1 MKTFILHDESVNSYG
16 FRMLTNGV
24 ILDDF
29 KKNPVMFYNHD
40 DREMPI
46 GRWENIRIEDGKIL
60 AEANF
65 DQGDPRAKEIAR
77 KVEEGYISACSVGAW
92 VLESTSDA
100 SLYIDGQDAP
110 TVTKWSLRE
119 VSICNIPANHNALAL
134 YDANGLRVGEADIP
148 AILELTDRQ
157 LAITGKKETMN
168 EVVKTL
174 LNLSNDATIDD
185 AIVAIRANQ
194 KTISS
199 LTEEVEALRKE
210 KKEAEEKKL
219 QEKRNR
225 FEALLDQAI
234 KGGSLMESQ
243 KESMTTLFDAN
254 PDETLRVLEAMPK
267 RRSVTEQLTD
277 KKNSKTA
284 SLADKSWEEL
294 DKLGKLAE
302 LQKRD
307 PDLYAEKFREQFG
320 RDPIANDK

>member
-16 FRMLTNGV
+16 FRMLTSGV
-24 ILDDF
+24 LLDEF

-46 GRWENIRIEDGKIL
+46 GRWENIRVEDGKIL

-148 AILELTDRQ
+148 TILELTDRQ
-157 LAITGKKETMN
+157 LTITGKKETMN

-254 PDETLRVLEAMPK
+254 PDETLRVLDAMPK

-302 LQKRD
+302 LQERD
-307 PDLYAEKFREQFG
+307 PDLYAEKFRDQFG

>member
-1 MKTFILHDESVNSYG
+1 
-16 FRMLTNGV
+16 MLTNGV

-40 DREMPI
+40 DIKMPI
-46 GRWENIRIEDGKIL
+46 GRWENTRIEDGKIL

-65 DQGDPRAKEIAR
+65 DLGDPLAKEIAR
-77 KVEEGYISACSVGAW
+77 KVEGGYISACSVGAW

-110 TVTKWSLRE
+110 TVTKWRLRE

-134 YDANGLRVGEADIP
+134 YDAKGLRVGEADIP
-148 AILELTDRQ
+148 TILELTDRQ
-157 LAITGKKETMN
+157 LTITGKKETMN

-194 KTISS
+194 KTITS

-302 LQKRD
+302 LR
-307 PDLYAEKFREQFG
+307 
-320 RDPIANDK
+320 ANDPALYQEKYNERFNIKE

>member
-16 FRMLTNGV
+16 FRMLTEGV
-24 ILDDF
+24 MLDDF

-148 AILELTDRQ
+148 TILELTDRQ
-157 LAITGKKETMN
+157 LTITGKKETMN

-199 LTEEVEALRKE
+199 LTEEVETLRKE

-284 SLADKSWEEL
+284 SLADKSWKEI

-302 LQKRD
+302 LQERD

>member
-16 FRMLTNGV
+16 FRMLTSGV
-24 ILDDF
+24 LLDGF

-46 GRWENIRIEDGKIL
+46 GRWENIRIEEGKIL

-65 DQGDPRAKEIAR
+65 DQGDPKAKEIAR
-77 KVEEGYISACSVGAW
+77 KVEEGYIIACSVGAW
-92 VLESTSDA
+92 VLESSSDI
-100 SLYIDGQDAP
+100 SLYLEGQNAP

-134 YDANGLRVGEADIP
+134 YDANGKRVGETDITT
-148 AILELTDRQ
+148 ILELTDRQ
-157 LAITGKKETMN
+157 VTIEKKETMN

-174 LNLSNDATIDD
+174 LNLSNDATVED
-185 AIVAIRANQ
+185 AIGAIRANQ
-194 KTISS
+194 KTIAT

-210 KKEAEEKKL
+210 KQEAEEKKL

-277 KKNSKTA
+277 KKNSKRA

-302 LQKRD
+302 LR
-307 PDLYAEKFREQFG
+307 
-320 RDPIANDK
+320 ANDPALYQEKYNERFNIKE

>member
-16 FRMLTNGV
+16 FRMLTSGV
-24 ILDDF
+24 LLDEF

-46 GRWENIRIEDGKIL
+46 GRWENIRVEDGKIL

-148 AILELTDRQ
+148 TILELTDRQ
-157 LAITGKKETMN
+157 LTITGKKETMN

-174 LNLSNDATIDD
+174 LNLSNDATVED
-185 AIVAIRANQ
+185 AIGAIRANQ
-194 KTISS
+194 KTIAT

-210 KKEAEEKKL
+210 KQEAEEKKL

-225 FEALLDQAI
+225 FEALLDQAV
-234 KGGSLMESQ
+234 KGGGLLEAQ
-243 KESMTTLFDAN
+243 KESMTTLFEAN

-267 RRSVTEQLTD
+267 RRSVAEQLTD
-277 KKNSKTA
+277 KKSTRVAN
-284 SLADKSWEEL
+284 LADKSWEEL
-294 DKLGKLAE
+294 DRQGKLAE
-302 LQKRD
+302 LQERD
-307 PDLYAEKFREQFG
+307 PDLYAEKFRDQFG

>member
-16 FRMLTNGV
+16 FRMLTSGV
-24 ILDDF
+24 LLDGF

-46 GRWENIRIEDGKIL
+46 GRWENIRIEEGKIL

-65 DQGDPRAKEIAR
+65 DQGDPKAKEIAR

-92 VLESTSDA
+92 VLESSSDI
-100 SLYIDGQDAP
+100 SLYLEGQNAP

-134 YDANGLRVGEADIP
+134 YDANGKRVGETDITT
-148 AILELTDRQ
+148 ILELTDRQ
-157 LAITGKKETMN
+157 VTIEKKETMN

-174 LNLSNDATIDD
+174 LNLSNDATVED
-185 AIVAIRANQ
+185 AIGAIRANQ
-194 KTISS
+194 KTIAT

-210 KKEAEEKKL
+210 KQEAEEKKL

-277 KKNSKTA
+277 KKNSKRA

-302 LQKRD
+302 LR
-307 PDLYAEKFREQFG
+307 
-320 RDPIANDK
+320 ANDPALYQEKYNERFNIKE

>member
-16 FRMLTNGV
+16 FRMLTDGV
-24 ILDDF
+24 LLDDF

-65 DQGDPRAKEIAR
+65 DRGDPRAKEIAR
-77 KVEEGYISACSVGAW
+77 KVEEGYISACSAGAW

-119 VSICNIPANHNALAL
+119 GSICNIPANHNALAL

-148 AILELTDRQ
+148 TILELTDRK
-157 LAITGKKETMN
+157 LKITGKKETMN
-168 EVVKTL
+168 EVVKKI

-185 AIVAIRANQ
+185 AIVALRANQ

-277 KKNSKTA
+277 KKDSKMA

-302 LQKRD
+302 LR
-307 PDLYAEKFREQFG
+307 
-320 RDPIANDK
+320 ANDPALYQEKYNERFNIKE

>member
-16 FRMLTNGV
+16 FRMLTDGV
-24 ILDDF
+24 MLDDF

-46 GRWENIRIEDGKIL
+46 GRWENIRIEADKIL

-148 AILELTDRQ
+148 TILELTDRQ
-157 LAITGKKETMN
+157 LTITGKKETMN

-185 AIVAIRANQ
+185 AIAAIRANQ
-194 KTISS
+194 KTIST
-199 LTEEVEALRKE
+199 LTEEVEALRTE

-225 FEALLDQAI
+225 FGALLDQAI

-254 PDETLRVLEAMPK
+254 PDETLSVLEAMPR

-277 KKNSKTA
+277 RKDSKTA

-302 LQKRD
+302 LR
-307 PDLYAEKFREQFG
+307 
-320 RDPIANDK
+320 ANDPVLYQEKYNERFNIKK

>member
-46 GRWENIRIEDGKIL
+46 GRWENIRIEADKIL

-65 DQGDPRAKEIAR
+65 DQGDPKAKEIAR

-148 AILELTDRQ
+148 TILELTDRQ
-157 LAITGKKETMN
+157 LTITGKKETMN

-185 AIVAIRANQ
+185 AIAAIRANQ
-194 KTISS
+194 KTIST
-199 LTEEVEALRKE
+199 LTEEVEALRTE

-254 PDETLRVLEAMPK
+254 PDETLRVLEAMPR

-277 KKNSKTA
+277 KKDSKMA

-302 LQKRD
+302 LR
-307 PDLYAEKFREQFG
+307 
-320 RDPIANDK
+320 ANDPVLYQEKYNERFNIKK

>member
-24 ILDDF
+24 VLDDF

-134 YDANGLRVGEADIP
+134 YDASGLRVQEADIP
-148 AILELTDRQ
+148 TILELTDKQ
-157 LAITGKKETMN
+157 LTITGKNKKETMN
-168 EVVKTL
+168 QVVKTL

-199 LTEEVEALRKE
+199 LSEEVEALRKE

-254 PDETLRVLEAMPK
+254 PDETLRVIEAMPK

-284 SLADKSWEEL
+284 SLADKSWDEL

-302 LQKRD
+302 LR
-307 PDLYAEKFREQFG
+307 
-320 RDPIANDK
+320 ANDPTLYQEKYNERFNIKE

>member
-1 MKTFILHDESVNSYG
+1 MKIIVEMKTFILHDESVNSYG
-16 FRMLTNGV
+16 FRMLTSGV
-24 ILDDF
+24 LLDGF

-46 GRWENIRIEDGKIL
+46 GRWENIRIEEGKIL

-65 DQGDPRAKEIAR
+65 DQGDPKAKEIAR

-92 VLESTSDA
+92 VLESSSDI
-100 SLYIDGQDAP
+100 SLYLEGQNAP

-134 YDANGLRVGEADIP
+134 YDANGKRVGETDITT
-148 AILELTDRQ
+148 ILELTDRQ
-157 LAITGKKETMN
+157 VTIEKKETMN

-174 LNLSNDATIDD
+174 LNLSNDATVED
-185 AIVAIRANQ
+185 AIGAIRANQ
-194 KTISS
+194 KTIAT

-210 KKEAEEKKL
+210 KQEAEEKKL

-277 KKNSKTA
+277 KKNSKRA

-302 LQKRD
+302 LR
-307 PDLYAEKFREQFG
+307 
-320 RDPIANDK
+320 ANDPALYQEKYNERFNIKE

>member
-1 MKTFILHDESVNSYG
+1 
-16 FRMLTNGV
+16 
-24 ILDDF
+24 
-29 KKNPVMFYNHD
+29 
-40 DREMPI
+40 
-46 GRWENIRIEDGKIL
+46 
-60 AEANF
+60 
-65 DQGDPRAKEIAR
+65 
-77 KVEEGYISACSVGAW
+77 
-92 VLESTSDA
+92 
-100 SLYIDGQDAP
+100 
-110 TVTKWSLRE
+110 
-119 VSICNIPANHNALAL
+119 
-134 YDANGLRVGEADIP
+134 
-148 AILELTDRQ
+148 
-157 LAITGKKETMN
+157 MN
-168 EVVKTL
+168 QVVKTL

-199 LTEEVEALRKE
+199 LSEEVEALRKE

-254 PDETLRVLEAMPK
+254 PDETLRVIEAMPK

-284 SLADKSWEEL
+284 SLADKSWKEI

-302 LQKRD
+302 LQERD

>member
-16 FRMLTNGV
+16 FRMLTDGV

-46 GRWENIRIEDGKIL
+46 GRWENIRIEAGKIL

-148 AILELTDRQ
+148 TILELTDRQ
-157 LAITGKKETMN
+157 LTITGKKETMN

-185 AIVAIRANQ
+185 AIAAIRANQ
-194 KTISS
+194 KTIST
-199 LTEEVEALRKE
+199 LTEEVEALRTE

-225 FEALLDQAI
+225 FGALLDQAI

-254 PDETLRVLEAMPK
+254 PDEILRVLEAMPK

-277 KKNSKTA
+277 KKDSKVA

-302 LQKRD
+302 LRADD
-307 PDLYAEKFREQFG
+307 PALYQEKYNERFN
-320 RDPIANDK
+320 IKK

>member
-16 FRMLTNGV
+16 FRMLTDGV
-24 ILDDF
+24 NLDDF

-46 GRWENIRIEDGKIL
+46 GRWENIRIEAGKIL

-65 DQGDPRAKEIAR
+65 DQGDPKAKEIAR

-148 AILELTDRQ
+148 TILELTDRQ
-157 LAITGKKETMN
+157 LTITGKKETMN

-185 AIVAIRANQ
+185 AIAAIRANQ
-194 KTISS
+194 KTIST
-199 LTEEVEALRKE
+199 LTEEVEALRTE

-254 PDETLRVLEAMPK
+254 PDETLSVLEAMPR

-277 KKNSKTA
+277 KKDSKVA

-302 LQKRD
+302 LR
-307 PDLYAEKFREQFG
+307 
-320 RDPIANDK
+320 ANDPVLYQEKYNERFNIKK

>member
-16 FRMLTNGV
+16 FRMLTSGV
-24 ILDDF
+24 LLDGF

-46 GRWENIRIEDGKIL
+46 GRWENIRIEEGKIL

-65 DQGDPRAKEIAR
+65 DQGDPKAKEIAR

-92 VLESTSDA
+92 VLESSSDI
-100 SLYIDGQDAP
+100 SLYLEGQNAP

-134 YDANGLRVGEADIP
+134 YDANGKRVGETDITT
-148 AILELTDRQ
+148 ILELTDRQ
-157 LAITGKKETMN
+157 VTIEKKETMN

-174 LNLSNDATIDD
+174 LNLSNDATVED
-185 AIVAIRANQ
+185 AIGAIRANQ
-194 KTISS
+194 KTIAT

-210 KKEAEEKKL
+210 KQEAEEKKL

-277 KKNSKTA
+277 KKNSKRA

-302 LQKRD
+302 LR
-307 PDLYAEKFREQFG
+307 
-320 RDPIANDK
+320 ANDPTLYQEKYNEHFNIKE

>member
-16 FRMLTNGV
+16 FRMLTSGV
-24 ILDDF
+24 LLDEF

-46 GRWENIRIEDGKIL
+46 GRWENIRIEEGKIL

-65 DQGDPRAKEIAR
+65 DQGDPRANEIAR

-92 VLESTSDA
+92 VLESSSDI
-100 SLYIDGQDAP
+100 SIYLEGQNAP

-134 YDANGLRVGEADIP
+134 YDANGKRVGETDIP
-148 AILELTDRQ
+148 TILELTDRQ
-157 LAITGKKETMN
+157 LTITGKKETMN

-194 KTISS
+194 KTITS

-210 KKEAEEKKL
+210 KKETEEKKL

-225 FEALLDQAI
+225 FEALLDQVV
-234 KGGSLMESQ
+234 KGGGLVESQ

-267 RRSVTEQLTD
+267 RRSVAEQLTD
-277 KKNSKTA
+277 NKSTGAA

-302 LQKRD
+302 LRAKD
-307 PDLYAEKFREQFG
+307 PGLYQEKYNERFNIK
-320 RDPIANDK
+320 D